1 MMKLQLLQKGILKY
15 MTNFNVLRNNMEELS
30 LTKMLEI
37 LPNVIDKSTKNQ
49 TSLLDSLMELT
60 NAEIEFRAERAKKIN
75 IVTSHFPY
83 IKTFKD
89 FDFSYQPS
97 VRKEQIADLTSL
109 RFIETKTN
117 IIFIGSSGVG
127 KTHLATAIGIEAA
140 SQRISTYFI
149 NFAQLMEKFKRAAKE
164 NRVEQVVKH
173 YLKYTVLIID
183 EIGYLPVDK
192 AAAYGFF
199 QLIAA
204 RYEFRPT
211 ILTTNQSFSKWPDVF
226 GDAVIANAIID
237 RLVHHCEIIKITG
250 HSYRVKD
257 RNLFDED
264 AEVKL

>member
-1 MMKLQLLQKGILKY
+1 
-15 MTNFNVLRNNMEELS
+15 MTNFNILRNNLEELS
-30 LTKMLEI
+30 LSKMLEV
-37 LPNVIDKSTKNQ
+37 LPNVMDNSAKNNIPL
-49 TSLLDSLMELT
+49 TDSLLELT

-75 IVTSHFPY
+75 ITTSHFPY

-97 VRKEQIADLTSL
+97 IRREQIADLMTL

-117 IIFIGSSGVG
+117 IVFVGTSGVG

-149 NFAQLMEKFKRAAKE
+149 NFAKLMEKLKQAAKE

-192 AAAYGFF
+192 AATYGFF

-211 ILTTNQSFSKWPDVF
+211 ILTTNQAFSKWADVF

-257 RNLFDED
+257 RRIFEEESENIPQISNY
-264 AEVKL
+264 

>member
-1 MMKLQLLQKGILKY
+1 MDDGVSNSDYLEQLTYLIFLKMADEYSKPPYKRDLGIPDDC
-15 MTNFNVLRNNMEELS
+15 TW
-30 LTKMLEI
+30 
-37 LPNVIDKSTKNQ
+37 
-49 TSLLDSLMELT
+49 DSLSSLSGAEL
-60 NAEIEFRAERAKKIN
+60 ADKYK
-75 IVTSHFPY
+75 Y
-83 IKTFKD
+83 I
-89 FDFSYQPS
+89 
-97 VRKEQIADLTSL
+97 
-109 RFIETKTN
+109 
-117 IIFIGSSGVG
+117 
-127 KTHLATAIGIEAA
+127 LATAIGIEAA

-149 NFAQLMEKFKRAAKE
+149 NFAKLMEKFKQAAKE

-211 ILTTNQSFSKWPDVF
+211 ILTTNQTFSKWADVF

-237 RLVHHCEIIKITG
+237 RLVHHCEIIKIAG

-257 RNLFDED
+257 RKIFEDEP
-264 AEVKL
+264 ENVPQILSY

>member
-1 MMKLQLLQKGILKY
+1 MDKAINYLLIFGLLILCYIIATIIAIIIVSCKKPKPTAHTLVILGCKIKGNKPTKSLK
-15 MTNFNVLRNNMEELS
+15 RR
-30 LTKMLEI
+30 
-37 LPNVIDKSTKNQ
+37 
-49 TSLLDSLMELT
+49 LDSAYSFLEK
-60 NAEIEFRAERAKKIN
+60 NEN
-75 IVTSHFPY
+75 IVFLGP
-83 IKTFKD
+83 
-89 FDFSYQPS
+89 
-97 VRKEQIADLTSL
+97 
-109 RFIETKTN
+109 
-117 IIFIGSSGVG
+117 SGVG

>member
-1 MMKLQLLQKGILKY
+1 
-15 MTNFNVLRNNMEELS
+15 MTNFNILRNNLEELS
-30 LTKMLEI
+30 LTKMLEV
-37 LPNVIDKSTKNQ
+37 LPNVMDNSAKNKVSLAD
-49 TSLLDSLMELT
+49 SLLELT
-60 NAEIEFRAERAKKIN
+60 NAEIEFRDERAKKIN
-75 IVTSHFPY
+75 ITVSHFPY

-97 VRKEQIADLTSL
+97 IKREQIADLMTL

-117 IIFIGSSGVG
+117 IVFVGTSGVG

-149 NFAQLMEKFKRAAKE
+149 NFAKLMEKFKQAAKE

-199 QLIAA
+199 
-204 RYEFRPT
+204 
-211 ILTTNQSFSKWPDVF
+211 
-226 GDAVIANAIID
+226 
-237 RLVHHCEIIKITG
+237 
-250 HSYRVKD
+250 
-257 RNLFDED
+257 
-264 AEVKL
+264 

>member
-1 MMKLQLLQKGILKY
+1 MTSFNALQNNLQ
-15 MTNFNVLRNNMEELS
+15 ELS
-30 LTKMLEI
+30 LFKMNEI
-37 LPNVIDKSTKNQ
+37 LPSVIDKSVKKG
-49 TSLLDSLMELT
+49 TSLQDSLIELT
-60 NAEIEFRAERAKKIN
+60 SAEIAFRDERARKVN

-83 IKTFKD
+83 VKTIKD

-97 VRKEQIADLTSL
+97 INREQIMDFMGL
-109 RFIETKTN
+109 RFIENKSN
-117 IIFIGSSGVG
+117 IIFLGSSGVG

-149 NFAQLMEKFKRAAKE
+149 NFAVLMEKFKQAAKE
-164 NRVEQVVKH
+164 NRVEKIVKH

-192 AAAYGFF
+192 DAAYGFF

-211 ILTTNQSFSKWPDVF
+211 IITTNQSFSKWPDVF

-237 RLVHHCEIIKITG
+237 RLVHHCDIVKITG
-250 HSYRVKD
+250 HSYRLKG
-257 RNLFDED
+257 RNIFEDSDE
-264 AEVKL
+264 